1 MSPMELPL
9 GNVRILDF
17 SHIAAGPYGTLQLGY
32 FGAEIIKVESTTHM
46 DGWRTRDGNADKE
59 ESRPFADHNKNKL
72 SVCINL
78 KHEKGVALV
87 RKLVRYCDVVVENF
101 SFGVM
106 ERLGLSYEVLKE
118 SRPDLV
124 MVSLQGLG
132 RTGPRR
138 EWVTWGPSLMPLS
151 GMTYLWNHSDAEEP
165 VGSQTS
171 YPDYVVGLHAATAI
185 LAALRL
191 RNKSGAGSH
200 IEISQVEVTASMIG
214 TAFTEFSLT
223 GVNPKIRGN
232 QHPRHLPHGCYRCCG
247 EDRWCVIDV
256 TSDEEWKVFANLIG
270 RSDLLLDPELS
281 SVSGRRAREKD
292 LDEAISK
299 WTIMRT
305 PREVMEACQ
314 KAGVIAGVVA
324 NGEDIAND
332 LNLNARGFFVD
343 TGHPKQPGLKLP
355 GLAVH
360 LSRTPGSVRAPAPLL
375 GQHTDE
381 VLGRILGMKQAEI
394 VALEAEGVLI

>member
-1 MSPMELPL
+1 MLLPL
-9 GNVRILDF
+9 GNLRILDF

-32 FGAEIIKVESTTHM
+32 FGAEIIKVESATHM

-78 KHEKGVALV
+78 KHAKGVELV
-87 RKLVRYCDVVVENF
+87 RKLVSYCDVVVENF

-106 ERLGLSYEVLKE
+106 ERLGLSYEILKE

-138 EWVTWGPSLMPLS
+138 DWVTWGPSLMPLS
-151 GMTYLWNHSDAEEP
+151 GMTYLWNHPDAPEP

-171 YPDYVVGLHAATAI
+171 YPDYVVGLHAALSI
-185 LAALRL
+185 LAALNL
-191 RNKSGAGSH
+191 RDKSGLGSH
-200 IEISQVEVTASMIG
+200 IEISQVEVTASLIG
-214 TAFTEFSLT
+214 SAFTEFSLT
-223 GVNPKIRGN
+223 GSNPEIRGN
-232 QHPRHLPHGCYRCCG
+232 HNPYHCPHGCYRCDG

-256 TSDEEWKVFANLIG
+256 TSDEEWRSLVKLIG
-270 RSDLLLDPELS
+270 RNDFLNEPDLNSLG
-281 SVSGRRAREKD
+281 GRRARARE
-292 LDEAISK
+292 LDDVISQ
-299 WTIMRT
+299 WTIVRS

-314 KAGVIAGVVA
+314 ESGIPAGIVA

-332 LNLNARGFFVD
+332 PNLIARGFFVD
-343 TGHPKQPGLKLP
+343 TNHPKQHDLKLP
-355 GLAVH
+355 GVAVQ
-360 LSRTPGSVRAPAPLL
+360 LSRTPGSVRTPAPLL
-375 GQHTDE
+375 GQHTEE
-381 VLGRILGMKQAEI
+381 VLSRILGMEATEI
-394 VALEAEGVLI
+394 EFLKTEGVLT

>member
-1 MSPMELPL
+1 MSGRNLPL
-9 GNVRILDF
+9 SDIRILDF

-32 FGAEIIKVESTTHM
+32 FGGEIIKVESATHM

-78 KHEKGVALV
+78 KHAKGVELV
-87 RKLVRYCDVVVENF
+87 RKLVTFCDVVVENF

-138 EWVTWGPSLMPLS
+138 DWVTWGPSLMPLS
-151 GMTYLWNHSDAEEP
+151 GMTYLWNHPDAPEP

-171 YPDYVVGLHAATAI
+171 YPDYVVGLHAALAI
-185 LAALRL
+185 LAALNL
-191 RNKSGAGSH
+191 RDRSGLGSH
-200 IEISQVEVTASMIG
+200 IEISQVEVTASLIG
-214 TAFTEFSLT
+214 SAFTEFSLA
-223 GVNPKIRGN
+223 GSNPEIRGN
-232 QHPRHLPHGCYRCCG
+232 RNPFHCPHGCYRCYG

-256 TSDEEWKVFANLIG
+256 TSDDEWKSLAQLMG
-270 RSDLLLDPELS
+270 RMDLVNDPDLNS
-281 SVSGRRAREKD
+281 LSGRRSRARE
-292 LDEAISK
+292 LDDVISQ
-299 WTIMRT
+299 WTIMRS

-314 KAGVIAGVVA
+314 ESGVPAGIVA

-332 LNLNARGFFVD
+332 PNLNSRGFFVD
-343 TGHPKQPGLKLP
+343 TDHPKQPGLKLP
-355 GLAVH
+355 GVAVH
-360 LSRTPGSVRAPAPLL
+360 LSRTPGAVRMPAPLL

-381 VLGRILGMKQAEI
+381 VLGRILGMELTEI
-394 VALEAEGVLI
+394 ESLKAEGVLT